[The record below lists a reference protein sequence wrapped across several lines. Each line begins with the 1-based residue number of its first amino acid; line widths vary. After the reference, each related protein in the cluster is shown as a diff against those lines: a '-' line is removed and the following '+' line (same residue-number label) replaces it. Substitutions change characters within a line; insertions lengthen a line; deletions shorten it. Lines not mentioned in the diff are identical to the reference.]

1 MHLYTKLCPKNSLC
15 TYSTYLCTMHILYVH
30 ISIRKME
37 YEHILVQTGAFF
49 VYNNDLN
56 VWAESLTFHFLFPLE
71 LSRLKNKH
79 IRCWLHPEK
88 SDFFTLKLLL
98 KSEKFQYIANRHLK
112 LAVLQPGRI
121 QVCCGDDE
129 AIFGVRIFIIA
140 RNSRKSWLEIKSEQ
154 SWTKRW
160 ETKVRDS
167 FQDP

>member
-1 MHLYTKLCPKNSLC
+1 
-15 TYSTYLCTMHILYVH
+15 MHILYIFVH
-30 ISIRKME
+30 NA
-37 YEHILVQTGAFF
+37 HIVCAHFYQKDGIWTYSSVVQTGTFF

-88 SDFFTLKLLL
+88 SDFFALKLSL
-98 KSEKFQYIANRHLK
+98 KSEKFQYIANRHLE

-140 RNSRKSWLEIKSEQ
+140 RNSRKSLKSAQ
-154 SWTKRW
+154 YWTKRW